1 MEGLDQCHDGVPSL
15 AVFIEGIF
23 SRELDGTL
31 IRLRTGVCKEDFSHP
46 CGCHELLCG
55 AHHGLRV
62 IEVGSVH
69 ELFRLFC
76 HGIYDRRI
84 SVA

>member
-1 MEGLDQCHDGVPSL
+1 MVPIIAGYS
-15 AVFIEGIF
+15 ITY
-23 SRELDGTL
+23 SELDGTL
-31 IRLRTGVCKEDFSHP
+31 ICLRAGVCKEDFSHP

-55 AHHGLRV
+55 THHRLRV
-62 IEVGSVH
+62 VKVGSVH

>member
-1 MEGLDQCHDGVPSL
+1 MEGLDQCHDGVSSL
-15 AVFIEGIF
+15 TVFIEGIL
-23 SRELDGTL
+23 SRELDSTL
-31 IRLRTGVCKEDFSHP
+31 ICLRAGVCKEDLSHAG
-46 CGCHELLCG
+46 GCHELLCG

-62 IEVGSVH
+62 VKVGSVH